1 MKKILILLILLLITG
16 TSVWF
21 FSKDGSENNENNA
34 ILYGN
39 VDLRQVDL
47 AFLIS
52 ERIDSVLVDEG
63 DIVIP
68 GQKLATLETVRLQ
81 QAVNE
86 ARQTT
91 EAARQNYL
99 RIKNGPRTEEIAQA
113 KANVQAAEATLNNAV
128 IRSKRLIALAES
140 QSISRQDADDAI
152 ASRQVAA
159 ANLDVARKQLE
170 LLLAGSRKED
180 IAQALAQYHQA
191 KAALTIKEQNINDAA
206 LYAPSHGVVRKRL
219 LEKGDMASPQKP
231 VYNLSLNQ
239 SKWVRAYL
247 TESQLGKVKPGF
259 SATVHNDSF
268 PDINFKGTVGF
279 ISSVAEF
286 TPKNV
291 ETPELRTA
299 LVYEVRII
307 VDDPDNKLRLGAPA
321 TVSIPLSQNNDLQT
335 QLPHATKIN
344 HIN

>member
-1 MKKILILLILLLITG
+1 MKKLVILLVLLAAAGTAAWLIYRKTPSG
-16 TSVWF
+16 PEDKAV
-21 FSKDGSENNENNA
+21 
-34 ILYGN
+34 LYGN

-63 DIVIP
+63 DTVVP
-68 GQKLATLETVRLQ
+68 GQKLATLETVRLR
-81 QAVNE
+81 QAADE
-86 ARQTT
+86 ARQIA

-99 RIKNGPRTEEIAQA
+99 RVKNGPRAEEIAQA
-113 KANVQAAEATLNNAV
+113 RANVQAAEATLNNAGM
-128 IRSKRLIALAES
+128 RSKRLEALAETK
-140 QSISRQDADDAI
+140 SISRQEADDAV

-170 LLLAGSRKED
+170 LLLAGSREED
-180 IAQALAQYHQA
+180 VAQALAQYNQA
-191 KAALTIKEQNINDAA
+191 KASLTIREQNLKDAV
-206 LYAPSHGVVRKRL
+206 LYAPGNGVVRNRI

-231 VYNLSLNQ
+231 VYNISLNHT
-239 SKWVRAYL
+239 KWVRAFL

-259 SATVHNDSF
+259 SATVRNDSF
-268 PDINFKGTVGF
+268 PDTGFKGTVGF

-291 ETPELRTA
+291 ETPDLRTA

-307 VDDPDNKLRLGAPA
+307 VDDPDNRLRLGAPA
-321 TVSIPLSQNNDLQT
+321 TVTIPLDQNAGTQT
-335 QLPHATKIN
+335 PEQPRP
-344 HIN
+344 

>member
-1 MKKILILLILLLITG
+1 MKKLVILLILLAAAG
-16 TSVWF
+16 AAAWF
-21 FSKDGSENNENNA
+21 IYREAPSGPEDKA
-34 ILYGN
+34 VLYGN

-63 DIVIP
+63 DTVVP
-68 GQKLATLETVRLQ
+68 GQKLATLET
-81 QAVNE
+81 
-86 ARQTT
+86 ARQTA

-99 RIKNGPRTEEIAQA
+99 RVKNGPRAEEIAQA
-113 KANVQAAEATLNNAV
+113 RANVQAAEATLNNAGV
-128 IRSKRLIALAES
+128 RSKRLVALAETK
-140 QSISRQDADDAI
+140 SISRQEADDAI
-152 ASRQVAA
+152 ASQQVAA

-170 LLLAGSRKED
+170 LLLAGSRVED
-180 IAQALAQYHQA
+180 IAQALAQYNQA
-191 KAALTIKEQNINDAA
+191 KANLTIREQNLKDAV
-206 LYAPSHGVVRKRL
+206 LYAPSNAVVRNRI

-231 VYNLSLNQ
+231 VYNLSLNHT
-239 SKWVRAYL
+239 KWVRAYL

-268 PDINFKGTVGF
+268 PDTDFKGTVGF

-291 ETPELRTA
+291 ETPDLRTA

-307 VDDPDNKLRLGAPA
+307 VDDPDNQLRLGAPA
-321 TVSIPLSQNNDLQT
+321 TVTIPLDQNAGT
-335 QLPHATKIN
+335 QPPEQPRP
-344 HIN
+344 

>member
-1 MKKILILLILLLITG
+1 MKKLVILLVLLAAAGTAAWLIYRKTPSG
-16 TSVWF
+16 PEDKAV
-21 FSKDGSENNENNA
+21 
-34 ILYGN
+34 LYGN

-63 DIVIP
+63 DTVVP
-68 GQKLATLETVRLQ
+68 GQKLATLETVRLR
-81 QAVNE
+81 QAADE
-86 ARQTT
+86 ARQIA

-99 RIKNGPRTEEIAQA
+99 RVKNGPRAEEI
-113 KANVQAAEATLNNAV
+113 
-128 IRSKRLIALAES
+128 
-140 QSISRQDADDAI
+140 ADDAI

-170 LLLAGSRKED
+170 LLLAGSREED
-180 IAQALAQYHQA
+180 VAQALAQYNQA
-191 KAALTIKEQNINDAA
+191 KASLTIREQNLKDAV
-206 LYAPSHGVVRKRL
+206 LYAPGNGVVRNRI

-231 VYNLSLNQ
+231 VYNISLNHT
-239 SKWVRAYL
+239 KWVRAYL

-259 SATVHNDSF
+259 SATVRNDSF
-268 PDINFKGTVGF
+268 PDTGFKGTVGF

-291 ETPELRTA
+291 ETPDLRTA

-307 VDDPDNKLRLGAPA
+307 VDDPDNRLRLGAPA
-321 TVSIPLSQNNDLQT
+321 TVTIPLDQNAGT
-335 QLPHATKIN
+335 QPPEQPRP
-344 HIN
+344 

>member
-1 MKKILILLILLLITG
+1 MKKLVILLILLAAAG
-16 TSVWF
+16 AAAWF
-21 FSKDGSENNENNA
+21 IYREAPSGPEDKA
-34 ILYGN
+34 VLYGN

-63 DIVIP
+63 DTVVP

-81 QAVNE
+81 QA
-86 ARQTT
+86 A

-99 RIKNGPRTEEIAQA
+99 RVKNGPRAEEIAQA
-113 KANVQAAEATLNNAV
+113 RANVQAAEATLNNARV
-128 IRSKRLIALAES
+128 RSKRLVALAETK
-140 QSISRQDADDAI
+140 SISRQEADDAI
-152 ASRQVAA
+152 ASQQVAA

-170 LLLAGSRKED
+170 LLLAGSRVED
-180 IAQALAQYHQA
+180 IAQALAQYNQA
-191 KAALTIKEQNINDAA
+191 KANLTIREQNLKDAV
-206 LYAPSHGVVRKRL
+206 LYAPSNAVVRNRI

-231 VYNLSLNQ
+231 VYNLSLNHT
-239 SKWVRAYL
+239 KWVRAYL

-268 PDINFKGTVGF
+268 PDTDFKGTVGF

-291 ETPELRTA
+291 ETPDLRTA

-307 VDDPDNKLRLGAPA
+307 VDDPDNRLRLGAPA
-321 TVSIPLSQNNDLQT
+321 TVTIPLDQNAGT
-335 QLPHATKIN
+335 QPPEQPRP
-344 HIN
+344 